1 MAQTVELWER
11 PESDSI
17 VMIAGWRQWAD
28 AGAVSSGLPEYLI
41 RQTKARQIGKFN
53 NDGFYLFQ
61 IPGTHDLVRPAV
73 RFVDGYP
80 EELEAQ
86 ENTIHYVGSSDGPG
100 VVIFLG
106 DEPHMDIERYVGV
119 VLDVADELKVK
130 RIVSLGG
137 VYGELPYDK
146 ERTVSALY
154 SLPDLHDEVENLAVI
169 LSDYEGGASI
179 GSYLARRAG
188 DRNIEMVGLYAFVP
202 TYDFSSLG
210 DQATAIRIENDYMAW
225 LGVVRRLN
233 YMLKTTFATSDL
245 ERKGKQVIRA
255 VEAKIDE
262 LDKLSP
268 ELGVREYLSKLSL
281 GFSETTFDP
290 LDDVW
295 ETELRRLFDADD
307 DEDEPQDED
316 ADETS
321 L

>member
-1 MAQTVELWER
+1 MAQTLELWER
-11 PESDSI
+11 PTAESM
-17 VMIAGWRQWAD
+17 VMIVGWRQWAD

-41 RQTKARQIGKFN
+41 RQTKARQIGKIR

-80 EELEAQ
+80 EELETQ
-86 ENTIHYVGSSDGPG
+86 DNEIYFSGGDDRPG
-100 VVIFLG
+100 VVYFLG
-106 DEPHMDIERYVGV
+106 DEPHMDVERYIGSI
-119 VLDVADELKVK
+119 LDVAEELKVT

-146 ERTVSALY
+146 ERTISSVY
-154 SLPDLHDEVENLAVI
+154 SLPDLRDEVQNLSVI

-179 GSYLARRAG
+179 SSYLCRRAG

-210 DQATAIRIENDYMAW
+210 ENATAIRIENDYMAW
-225 LGVVRRLN
+225 LGIVRRIN
-233 YMLKTTFATSDL
+233 YMLKTEFAIGDL
-245 ERKGKQVIRA
+245 ERKSKQVIRA

-262 LDKLSP
+262 LDRLSP
-268 ELGVREYLSKLSL
+268 ELGVRDYLNKLSL
-281 GFSETTFDP
+281 AFSETTFDP

-295 ETELRRLFDADD
+295 EDELRRLFDDED
-307 DEDEPQDED
+307 DEDTADDEEE
-316 ADETS
+316 AE

>member
-11 PESDSI
+11 PEAESI

-41 RQTKARQIGKFN
+41 RQTKARQIGKLR

-61 IPGTHDLVRPAV
+61 IPGTHDLVRPSV

-80 EELEAQ
+80 EALESQ
-86 ENTIHYVGSSDGPG
+86 ENEFRYCRGEQGPG
-100 VVIFLG
+100 VVFFLG
-106 DEPHMDIERYVGV
+106 DEPHLDIERYIAAL
-119 VLDVADELKVK
+119 LDTAAELKVR

-146 ERTVSALY
+146 ERTVSGVY
-154 SLPDLHDEVENLAVI
+154 SLPDLHDEVENLSVM

-179 GSYLARRAG
+179 SSVLARRAG
-188 DRNIEMVGLYAFVP
+188 DRNVEMVGLYAFVP
-202 TYDFSSLG
+202 TYDFSALG
-210 DQATAIRIENDYMAW
+210 EHATAIRIENDYMAW
-225 LGVVRRLN
+225 LGIVRRLN
-233 YMLKTTFATSDL
+233 YMLKTNFATGDL
-245 ERKGKQVIRA
+245 ERKSKQVIRA

-262 LDKLSP
+262 LERNSP
-268 ELGVREYLSKLSL
+268 ELGVRDYLAKLSL
-281 GFSETTFDP
+281 AFTETTFDP
-290 LDDVW
+290 LDEVW
-295 ETELRRLFDADD
+295 EDELRRLLDFD
-307 DEDEPQDED
+307 DEAVDQDED

>member
-1 MAQTVELWER
+1 M
-11 PESDSI
+11 
-17 VMIAGWRQWAD
+17 
-28 AGAVSSGLPEYLI
+28 
-41 RQTKARQIGKFN
+41 
-53 NDGFYLFQ
+53 
-61 IPGTHDLVRPAV
+61 
-73 RFVDGYP
+73 
-80 EELEAQ
+80 
-86 ENTIHYVGSSDGPG
+86 
-100 VVIFLG
+100 
-106 DEPHMDIERYVGV
+106 
-119 VLDVADELKVK
+119 LDVADELKVK